1 MDNYYGGLHMSE
13 LALASTAT
21 DFGNFALIGAGLI
34 VVAAIV
40 FIVSKKK
47 R

>member
-1 MDNYYGGLHMSE
+1 MNNLS
-13 LALASTAT
+13 LVSTAT
-21 DFGNFALIGAGLI
+21 DFGNFALIGVGLI

-47 R
+47 NN